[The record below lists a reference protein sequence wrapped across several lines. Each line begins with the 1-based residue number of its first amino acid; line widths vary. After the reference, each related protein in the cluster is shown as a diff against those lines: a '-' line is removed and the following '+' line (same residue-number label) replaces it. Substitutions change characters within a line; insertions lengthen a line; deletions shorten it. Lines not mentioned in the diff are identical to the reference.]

1 MNMSESASDLE
12 NRQYGI
18 SFDVAKSM
26 RYHAYRRSFFDKL
39 DKAVKIASIGTG
51 GATFLIL
58 ASGQETW
65 WAKVCALFVASLTAF
80 DIIIGFGNAARAH
93 DKLYRDFTLLAREIA
108 RTTELSEAK
117 LAEWAERR
125 LEIEMKEPGTM
136 DWLERECSRE
146 EAVARGA
153 LVNEAWNL
161 PGWKV
166 RLSQFVPG

>member
-1 MNMSESASDLE
+1 MSESAADLE

-39 DKAVKIASIGTG
+39 DKAVKIAAIGTG
-51 GATFLIL
+51 SATFLLL
-58 ASGQETW
+58 ATGQETW

-80 DIIIGFGNAARAH
+80 DIIIGFGNAARVH

-117 LAEWAERR
+117 VADWAERR
-125 LEIEMKEPGTM
+125 LEIEMEEPGTM
-136 DWLERECSRE
+136 DWLERRCSRE
-146 EAVARGA
+146 EAVARNA
-153 LVNEAWNL
+153 PVDKAWCL
-161 PGWKV
+161 PGWKI
-166 RLSQFVPG
+166 RLSQLVSG

>member
-1 MNMSESASDLE
+1 MSESVTDLE
-12 NRQYGI
+12 NRHYGI

-39 DKAVKIASIGTG
+39 DKAVKIACVGTG
-51 GATFLIL
+51 GATFLLL
-58 ASGQETW
+58 ASSQETW
-65 WAKVCALFVASLTAF
+65 WAKVCALLVASLTAF

-108 RTTELSEAK
+108 RTTGLNETK

-125 LEIEMKEPGTM
+125 LEIETEEPGTM

-153 LVNEAWNL
+153 QVNEAWNL

-166 RLSQFVPG
+166 RLSQLVSG

>member
-1 MNMSESASDLE
+1 MSEFVSDLE
-12 NRQYGI
+12 NRQYHI

-26 RYHAYRRSFFDKL
+26 RYHAYRRSFFDRL
-39 DKAVKIASIGTG
+39 DKLVKVASIGTG
-51 GATFLIL
+51 GATFLFL
-58 ASGQETW
+58 ASSQETW
-65 WAKVCALFVASLTAF
+65 WATVCALLVTSLTAF
-80 DIIIGFGNAARAH
+80 DTIIGFGNVARAH

-125 LEIEMKEPGTM
+125 LEIEMEEPGTM
-136 DWLERECSRE
+136 DWLERVCSRE

-153 LVNEAWNL
+153 EVNDAWNL
-161 PGWKV
+161 PRWKV